1 MFHADDAKASHKD
14 KKVVDNFEKWI
25 CVMYGEP
32 NIVKVKSV
40 RKTFHEYF
48 PMTLDY
54 TTKG

>member
-1 MFHADDAKASHKD
+1 MFHADDAKASQKD